1 MDTSGFD
8 IQFDNHIPE
17 NGYRIEGY
25 LCNANNAKECQAIMV
40 RSEPFHQ
47 IDYSAMGN
55 YWTLGFGSVLL
66 LWLFS
71 VGVGHCNPL
80 SWQYEHSNMDEK
92 GC

>member
-66 LWLFS
+66 LWLFFCRCGTGNKDGS
-71 VGVGHCNPL
+71 YCLNANL
-80 SWQYEHSNMDEK
+80 
-92 GC
+92 

>member
-55 YWTLGFGSVLL
+55 Y
-66 LWLFS
+66 
-71 VGVGHCNPL
+71 
-80 SWQYEHSNMDEK
+80 
-92 GC
+92 

>member
-55 YWTLGFGSVLL
+55 YWISASSFNYKGMLMSGIIDGERVTLYTG
-66 LWLFS
+66 
-71 VGVGHCNPL
+71 
-80 SWQYEHSNMDEK
+80 K
-92 GC
+92 K

>member
-55 YWTLGFGSVLL
+55 CWTLGFGSVLL

-71 VGVGHCNPL
+71 VGVG
-80 SWQYEHSNMDEK
+80 QVIKMVRTA
-92 GC
+92 

>member
-55 YWTLGFGSVLL
+55 YWTSRFWLCPAALAFFCRCGTGNKDGSYCLNANL
-66 LWLFS
+66 
-71 VGVGHCNPL
+71 
-80 SWQYEHSNMDEK
+80 
-92 GC
+92 

>member
-40 RSEPFHQ
+40 RSEPFIKLIILQ
-47 IDYSAMGN
+47 WEI
-55 YWTLGFGSVLL
+55 T
-66 LWLFS
+66 
-71 VGVGHCNPL
+71 GH
-80 SWQYEHSNMDEK
+80 
-92 GC
+92 

>member
-55 YWTLGFGSVLL
+55 WVPFYGGSSQLMSLFLG
-66 LWLFS
+66 
-71 VGVGHCNPL
+71 
-80 SWQYEHSNMDEK
+80 
-92 GC
+92 

>member
-47 IDYSAMGN
+47 IGLFCN
-55 YWTLGFGSVLL
+55 GKLL
-66 LWLFS
+66 DIRFWLCPAALAFF
-71 VGVGHCNPL
+71 L
-80 SWQYEHSNMDEK
+80 
-92 GC
+92 

>member
-1 MDTSGFD
+1 
-8 IQFDNHIPE
+8 
-17 NGYRIEGY
+17 
-25 LCNANNAKECQAIMV
+25 MV

-71 VGVGHCNPL
+71 VGVGQVIKMVHYCLNANL
-80 SWQYEHSNMDEK
+80 
-92 GC
+92 

>member
-47 IDYSAMGN
+47 IDYSAMGKLPEIILM
-55 YWTLGFGSVLL
+55 TITRVLIL
-66 LWLFS
+66 K
-71 VGVGHCNPL
+71 H
-80 SWQYEHSNMDEK
+80 
-92 GC
+92 

>member
-55 YWTLGFGSVLL
+55 YWTLGLHLSCCSGFFCRCGTGNKDGSYCLNANL
-66 LWLFS
+66 
-71 VGVGHCNPL
+71 
-80 SWQYEHSNMDEK
+80 
-92 GC
+92 

>member
-66 LWLFS
+66 LWLFCRCGTGNKDGS
-71 VGVGHCNPL
+71 YCLNANL
-80 SWQYEHSNMDEK
+80 
-92 GC
+92 